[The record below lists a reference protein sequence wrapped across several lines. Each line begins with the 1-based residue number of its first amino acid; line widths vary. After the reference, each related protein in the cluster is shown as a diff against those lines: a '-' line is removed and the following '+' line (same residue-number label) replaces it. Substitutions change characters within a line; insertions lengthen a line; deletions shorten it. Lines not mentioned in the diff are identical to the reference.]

1 MNIYNKSNEQLNALI
16 GTVVK
21 CNTDN
26 LKYFV
31 FGSIYEIENFKT
43 QRWRDCKIKVKGIN
57 GFFSHQNFIEIPPAI
72 IRDMRIN
79 DIFDDEATKEI
90 VTVEK
95 SKKRKI
101 DTVSNKEE
109 ALFRLIVKELKGS
122 KERDW
127 KLIHFDEIAVI
138 LSNRDSYY
146 GLKPED
152 FESIR
157 HMTIEQILNS
167 NNKKPLN

>member
-1 MNIYNKSNEQLNALI
+1 MNVRGKSNEQLNALI

-31 FGSIYEIENFKT
+31 FGTMYEIEKFRT
-43 QRWRDCKIKVKGIN
+43 HRWRDCKIKVKGIS
-57 GFFSHQNFIEIPPAI
+57 GFFSHENFTEIPAAI

-90 VTVEK
+90 VTVKK
-95 SKKRKI
+95 SKERKI

-109 ALFRLIVKELKGS
+109 ALFRLIVKEVKGI

-127 KLIHFDEIAVI
+127 ELVPFDEIAVR
-138 LSNRDSYY
+138 LSKRDSYY

-167 NNKKPLN
+167 NNNRK

>member
-1 MNIYNKSNEQLNALI
+1 MDVRGKQPAELQQFI

-21 CNTDN
+21 CHTDN

-31 FGSIYEIENFKT
+31 FGQMYEIENVT
-43 QRWRDCKIKVKGIN
+43 THRWRAFKLKLKGIN
-57 GFFSHQNFIEIPPAI
+57 GFFSHENFTEVPAAI

-79 DIFDDEATKEI
+79 DIFDDDATKEI
-90 VTVEK
+90 VTVKK
-95 SKKRKI
+95 SNERKI

-109 ALFRLIVKELKGS
+109 ALFRLIVKEVKGI

-127 KLIHFDEIAVI
+127 RLVPFNEITVR
-138 LSNRDSYY
+138 LSKRDSYY

-167 NNKKPLN
+167 NIK

>member
-1 MNIYNKSNEQLNALI
+1 MDVRGKQPAELQQFI

-31 FGSIYEIENFKT
+31 FGTMYEIENT
-43 QRWRDCKIKVKGIN
+43 QSRSWYGFKVKLKGIS
-57 GFFSHQNFIEIPPAI
+57 GFFSHKNFTEVPAAI

-90 VTVEK
+90 VTVK
-95 SKKRKI
+95 RSKERKI

-109 ALFRLIVKELKGS
+109 ALFRLIVKEVKGI

-127 KLIHFDEIAVI
+127 KLVPFDEIAVR
-138 LSNRDSYY
+138 LSKRDSYF

-167 NNKKPLN
+167 NNK